1 MNTATAD
8 PRTWEY
14 AECPACVER
23 GRRIKLVRLA
33 PGARLDRES
42 GASAAEV
49 KCKDCKTPYY
59 VHPAAA
65 VRK

>member
-1 MNTATAD
+1 MSAAVVE
-8 PRTWEY
+8 TWRDVY
-14 AECPACVER
+14 CPGCLDR

-33 PGARLDRES
+33 PGAALERQP
-42 GASAAEV
+42 GAGAAGEV

-65 VRK
+65 VRQ